1 MNYLK
6 RILVVLPISMC
17 LNIST
22 PLMAQ
27 DSTFVMPDQIAVFN
41 PGNQSMYEYMQAHI
55 KYPKKAKKEKLEGK
69 VLVGFTVTKEGTLTD
84 INIKNSSDP
93 IFNESAIDLVKSMKK
108 WQPAMKDGQPID
120 FKMALPINFHL
131 KK

>member
-27 DSTFVMPDQIAVFN
+27 DSTFVMPDQIAFFN
-41 PGNQSMYEYMQAHI
+41 PGNQSMYEYMQTHI

-93 IFNESAIDLVKSMKK
+93 IFNESAIDLIKSMKK

>member
-41 PGNQSMYEYMQAHI
+41 PGNQSMYEYMQTHI

-120 FKMALPINFHL
+120 FKMTLPINFRL